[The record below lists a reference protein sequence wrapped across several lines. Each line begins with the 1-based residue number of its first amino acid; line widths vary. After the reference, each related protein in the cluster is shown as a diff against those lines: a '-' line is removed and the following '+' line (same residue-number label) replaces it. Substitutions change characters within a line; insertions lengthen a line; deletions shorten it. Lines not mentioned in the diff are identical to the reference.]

1 MMNWLNLVKS
11 IEKVGLNFEIE
22 IFEFYYIGEILS
34 GEMKAR
40 CIEVLQE
47 LVAEHQERREK
58 ATDEVVEEFW
68 KIRKLKY
75 DYPEAP
81 KVEMPTGKK
90 QKQRGGAKNQK

>member
-1 MMNWLNLVKS
+1 MNWLNLVKS
-11 IEKVGLNFEIE
+11 IEKVLPIKQSDQTTF
-22 IFEFYYIGEILS
+22 FIGEILS

-81 KVEMPTGKK
+81 KAEMPSGKK

>member
-11 IEKVGLNFEIE
+11 IEKVKLEPIE
-22 IFEFYYIGEILS
+22 KIETFCVGEILS

-81 KVEMPTGKK
+81 KAELPSGKK